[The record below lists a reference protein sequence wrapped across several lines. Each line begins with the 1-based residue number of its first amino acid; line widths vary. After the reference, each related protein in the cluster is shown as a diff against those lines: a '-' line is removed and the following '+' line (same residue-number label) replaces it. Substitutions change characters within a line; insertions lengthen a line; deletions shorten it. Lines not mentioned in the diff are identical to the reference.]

1 MPSVTQGQTGFEPIQ
16 QGLAQLLAALQHRQ
30 DLGLQRQQVELE
42 RQRTEASVA
51 QSTQATAESKAR
63 TKNQLAELDQREIEL
78 RARDFATQQYIA
90 VASSAD
96 GVTPQSL
103 SEMRTNIVK
112 TADKD
117 IMQEAA
123 QYFDQLAK
131 FDEEARRAVVERQRS
146 EQALREAEATEAA
159 NIQTAL
165 LEPEVRREQLQTEN
179 LRQAGL
185 ESDLRLNLM
194 REALDPARVDRAMA
208 LWPATENWGQA
219 RKSVGL
225 GPSPEGG
232 IPDDAVF
239 TPTDAATATEQ
250 RQKAQNFMQ
259 QMVSANAIV
268 NGLVRDKEATDSSG
282 RVRVQRGARISFGTQ
297 LQRAAGSNALFSAI
311 NSMQS
316 GEQQQ
321 LLQAG
326 LQYVMSYR
334 FFMSG
339 QQSSD
344 KEYLNMMKLTL
355 EQVGDS
361 DDTIRQ
367 KRLMRQLQINAVNTV
382 ASGGASATPLQVLQQ
397 TVETAKAEGMS
408 RPFVDALQG
417 ELDLARTAAA
427 ERAAGRAQSL
437 TVSAEP
443 LDPNAFL
450 ERARA
455 LLGSLLVDTM
465 TTRLAP
471 SLPAS
476 RIP

>member
-1 MPSVTQGQTGFEPIQ
+1 MPTVTQGQTGFEPIQ

-159 NIQTAL
+159 NIETAL
-165 LEPEVRREQLQTEN
+165 LKPQAEREQMETEN
-179 LRQAGL
+179 LQQAGL
-185 ESDLRLNLM
+185 ESDLRFSLM

-208 LWPATENWGQA
+208 LWPAVENWGQA
-219 RKSVGL
+219 RRSVGL

-232 IPDDAVF
+232 IADDAVF
-239 TPTDAATATEQ
+239 TATDAAKETEL

-259 QMVSANAIV
+259 QMVSSNTIL
-268 NGLVRDKEATDSSG
+268 NGLMRDTETTDSSG
-282 RVRVQRGARISFGTQ
+282 QVRIQKGERVSFGTQ
-297 LQRAAGSNALFSAI
+297 LARAATNNVLFATI
-311 NSMQS
+311 NSQMS
-316 GEQQQ
+316 GKQQQ
-321 LLQAG
+321 IMQAG
-326 LQYVMSYR
+326 LMYNMAYR

-361 DDTIRQ
+361 DDQIR
-367 KRLMRQLQINAVNTV
+367 
-382 ASGGASATPLQVLQQ
+382 
-397 TVETAKAEGMS
+397 
-408 RPFVDALQG
+408 
-417 ELDLARTAAA
+417 
-427 ERAAGRAQSL
+427 
-437 TVSAEP
+437 
-443 LDPNAFL
+443 
-450 ERARA
+450 
-455 LLGSLLVDTM
+455 
-465 TTRLAP
+465 
-471 SLPAS
+471 
-476 RIP
+476 